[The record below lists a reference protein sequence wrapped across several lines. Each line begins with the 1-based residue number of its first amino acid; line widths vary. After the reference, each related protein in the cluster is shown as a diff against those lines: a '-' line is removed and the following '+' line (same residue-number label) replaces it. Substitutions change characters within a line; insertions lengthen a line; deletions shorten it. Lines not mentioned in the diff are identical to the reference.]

1 MELDD
6 FKERWLSQDRRIDEI
21 LRINQGLQFR
31 AQLTGPRV
39 WLRWFRFGALF
50 EILLGLLCLFGSG
63 SFIYKHF
70 GELRFL
76 VPAVA
81 LHLWLIGTT
90 GAAIS
95 RYVRAQLIDYSAPV
109 LAIQRQVEALRLFTV
124 RSLRLL
130 FATGCVVWGVPIAI
144 IACRAVFGIDL
155 YAVFGARALI
165 EYTIGS
171 ATFGLAV
178 VKLCTL
184 WASWVE
190 RPASPIWLRE
200 SARAFSGYSLNRA
213 ADQLQKIQAF
223 EQES

>member
-6 FKERWLSQDRRIDEI
+6 FKERWLSQDRKIEEI
-21 LRINQGLQFR
+21 LRINQRLQLR

-50 EILLGLLCLFGSG
+50 EILLGVLCLSGSG

-70 GELRFL
+70 GEPRFL

-81 LHLWLIGTT
+81 LHLWLVGTT
-90 GAAIS
+90 GTAIA

-130 FATGCVVWGVPIAI
+130 FVTGCVVWGAPIAI
-144 IACRAVFGIDL
+144 VACRAVVGIDL
-155 YAVFGARALI
+155 YALVGARILI
-165 EYTIGS
+165 EYTMGS
-171 ATFGLAV
+171 AAFGLAV

-184 WASWVE
+184 WALWVE
-190 RPASPIWLRE
+190 RPGSPTWLRG
-200 SARAFSGYSLNRA
+200 SARVFSGYSLNRA
-213 ADQLQKIQAF
+213 ADQLLKIQAF
-223 EQES
+223 EREP